1 MNKIV
6 RIFITW
12 FVVGCVVL
20 QLIDVAFYA
29 MNQPSDF
36 ANFLAVFPL
45 VIILLS
51 LRAGVNVTRRIIDS
65 HNNKPTNQIQNNIKK

>member
-20 QLIDVAFYA
+20 QL
-29 MNQPSDF
+29 SDF